1 MILKRQKA
9 YACFGIGLS
18 LSTTPALPSP
28 FHQKPLS
35 YDSVESIDGCFPL
48 SGLPSSSP
56 SDNSPYVPRIDY
68 AAVDEGDD
76 GSTPSPDSMT
86 LYPLHISG
94 SREERVNLMFFSDGY
109 TVGEE
114 GKFVK
119 DASKLKDDIVSHK
132 GAMSHVAHLLN
143 IWATFVPSNASGIG
157 SHDKPLEDAAFGL
170 YRPGAE
176 LRAVFVN
183 NPRRARAACRWF
195 RENKAKQGGC
205 DQPILLG
212 NDPLYGGLGGEFT
225 VITASELNGPIVLRH
240 ELGHSIIDVGEEY
253 DGGYA
258 YFGVNS
264 DTYKQ
269 GEALKWR
276 EFLTNPERLRI
287 EDARVPLQVYPW
299 HDLDISSWAISFN
312 SSNLVS
318 HQNGDLHYPTA
329 LLRASLSSIP
339 HSSHISLVLNG
350 HILDLADGF
359 PKAWE
364 GSSDR
369 RWLEV
374 PLILGTGLQPGR
386 NTIKVALTDEGKK
399 AKAGQGGKMIA
410 SLEIIEYGGDGRFN
424 HTEGFIGAFP
434 TYAMDG
440 RVRLRPTNEG
450 CLMRKVNHP
459 TFCPVCAHY
468 LEKRLEDIIRNR

>member
-1 MILKRQKA
+1 M
-9 YACFGIGLS
+9 
-18 LSTTPALPSP
+18 LSTTFALSSP
-28 FHQKPLS
+28 FQKPLS
-35 YDSVESIDGCFPL
+35 HDSVGSIGVCFPP
-48 SGLPSSSP
+48 SDSSS
-56 SDNSPYVPRIDY
+56 SLDDNSPYAPHVGY
-68 AAVDEGDD
+68 AAFDEDD
-76 GSTPSPDSMT
+76 DDDRNFFHPDRMT
-86 LYPLHISG
+86 LYPLHVSG

-109 TVGEE
+109 TLEEE

-119 DASKLKDDIVSHK
+119 DASKLKDDIVSRE

-143 IWATFVPSNASGIG
+143 VWATFVPSNASGIG
-157 SHDKPLEDAAFGL
+157 SHDKPLEGAAFGL
-170 YRPGAE
+170 YRPAAE

-183 NPRRARAACRWF
+183 NPGRARASCRWF

-225 VITASELNGPIVLRH
+225 IITASELNGPIVLRH

-264 DTYKQ
+264 DKY
-269 GEALKWR
+269 ERRNALKWR
-276 EFLTNPERLRI
+276 EFLTNPESMRI
-287 EDARVPLQVYPW
+287 EDARVPLQIYPW

-312 SSNLVS
+312 SSNLIS
-318 HQNGDLHYPTA
+318 HQNGGPSYPTA

-339 HSSHISLVLNG
+339 HSSHITFVLNG
-350 HILDLADGF
+350 YILDLADGF
-359 PKAWE
+359 PEAWE
-364 GSSDR
+364 GSLDR
-369 RWLEV
+369 RWLEI
-374 PLILGTGLQPGR
+374 PLNLETGLQSGC
-386 NTIKVALTDEGKK
+386 NTIKAALTDEGRR
-399 AKAGQGGKMIA
+399 ARAGQGGKMIA
-410 SLEIIEYGGDGRFN
+410 SLEIIEYGGNGRFN

-440 RVRLRPTNEG
+440 TVRLRPTNEG
-450 CLMRKVNHP
+450 CLMRKVNYP

-468 LEKRLEDIIRNR
+468 LEKRLQGIIRSR

>member
-1 MILKRQKA
+1 
-9 YACFGIGLS
+9 
-18 LSTTPALPSP
+18 
-28 FHQKPLS
+28 
-35 YDSVESIDGCFPL
+35 
-48 SGLPSSSP
+48 
-56 SDNSPYVPRIDY
+56 
-68 AAVDEGDD
+68 
-76 GSTPSPDSMT
+76 MT
-86 LYPLHISG
+86 LYPLHVFG

-114 GKFVK
+114 EKFVK
-119 DASKLKDDIVSHK
+119 DASKLKDDIVSHG

-143 IWATFVPSNASGIG
+143 VWATFVPSNGSGIG
-157 SHDKPLEDAAFGL
+157 SHDRPLEGASFGL

-225 VITASELNGPIVLRH
+225 VITASELNGPLVLRH
-240 ELGHSIIDVGEEY
+240 ELGHSIMDVGEEY

-264 DTYKQ
+264 DRYKRRD
-269 GEALKWR
+269 ALKWR
-276 EFLTNPERLRI
+276 EFLTNPESSRI
-287 EDARVPLQVYPW
+287 EDVRVPLQVYPW
-299 HDLDISSWAISFN
+299 HDLDISSWEISFN
-312 SSNLVS
+312 SSNLIS
-318 HQNGDLHYPTA
+318 PQNGVSCYPTA

-339 HSSHISLVLNG
+339 YSSHVVLVLNG
-350 HILDLADGF
+350 CTLDLADGF

-374 PLILGTGLQPGR
+374 PLTLETGLQPGC
-386 NTIKVALTDEGKK
+386 NTIKVALTDEGRR
-399 AKAGQGGKMIA
+399 ARAGQGGKMIA

-450 CLMRKVNHP
+450 CLMRKIDHP

-468 LEKRLEDIIRNR
+468 LGNRLENIIKNH